1 MMRKSDSFFWK
12 NADISVTTQT
22 SYWLAVHNPHPHI
35 FLLYTTQGISNHGV
49 VWYLG
54 SNTCCNPQKGR
65 PQNNNSEKQTNKQW
79 ISEGRSGEGR
89 GEGMLGIKNCLYLSK
104 SKHVIF
110 CEVQQLVSS
119 HKSHVTCCSL
129 VPRLWGEAWVR
140 MGLACYRIWCDIQIS
155 FLLSFRNLFNTF
167 KKKMHQIIVH
177 AGLANH
183 SECPCC

>member
-1 MMRKSDSFFWK
+1 MRKSDSFFWK

-54 SNTCCNPQKGR
+54 SNTCCNPKKKDLM
-65 PQNNNSEKQTNKQW
+65 QNNNIEKQTNKQR

-89 GEGMLGIKNCLYLSK
+89 GCLVLKMVCTYLSLNMLFSVK
-104 SKHVIF
+104 YSNLYRCI
-110 CEVQQLVSS
+110 S
-119 HKSHVTCCSL
+119 HMWPVVAL

-140 MGLACYRIWCDIQIS
+140 MGLACYRIWCDIQIP
-155 FLLSFRNLFNTF
+155 FLLSFHNLFNTF
-167 KKKMHQIIVH
+167 KNKMHQIIVH